1 MVLIRL
7 GAFDLGDEMEE
18 HNVATLLKRY
28 FRDMKEPII
37 SYSLYGACI
46 ESANDHPQRNDY
58 IQQTLM
64 MLPSGNLSI
73 LQTLFTY
80 LHRVHLNAEENLMNS
95 KNLAIVFSPN
105 LLRSQDLDPLLMIGT
120 LFLDVF
126 YFIIY
131 YHR

>member
-1 MVLIRL
+1 M
-7 GAFDLGDEMEE
+7 GDEIEE

-46 ESANDHPQRNDY
+46 ESANESPQRNEL

-80 LHRVHLNAEENLMNS
+80 LHRVHLHAEENLMNA

-105 LLRSQDLDPLLMIGT
+105 ILRSQDQDPLLMIGI
-120 LFLDVF
+120 
-126 YFIIY
+126 YFICL
-131 YHR
+131 